1 MAKLTIQTEDQSP
14 ETIKLESREYILGRG
29 GDLPNPIR
37 DLDVSRHHAK
47 LSAQRDGW
55 WLEDLDSA
63 NGTWLNGDILEGP
76 QRLRTGDEIKVG
88 QTRIRFELTTEV
100 THSIS
105 SWELIGRSANVEGRQ
120 ISIKDGLQKLGRDPE
135 HPISISDPSISRHH
149 ADLILEGDKLHLR
162 DAGSRNTSR
171 VDGKPVKQA
180 VLKNGDIIQFGTV
193 VFEVRKSANQFKDRR
208 KFYNRVRPWITVS
221 LLIVTIVIGLI
232 QLTLERRLAA
242 QEPETRSAQLK
253 REIAEHR
260 REGGEAQNSG
270 QLDVAL
276 VKYQGILQRDPLD
289 EYALAQIK
297 VIEDLIDSEDTLN
310 RANAFLDREHPLQ
323 ALKELDAL
331 PVHMQTIKG
340 LAKLRLRASKQLQT
354 KDLPRLYKIC
364 RSGEYR
370 RCHNLA
376 IEIGRHYLD
385 PQITKLIVQTERQLL
400 KRKIPYIPASVEIS
414 SFGID
419 SGK

>member
-14 ETIKLESREYILGRG
+14 ETIKLEVREYTLGRG

-47 LSAQRDGW
+47 LYAQRDGW

-105 SWELIGRSANVEGRQ
+105 NWELIGRSTSVEGRH
-120 ISIKDGLQKLGRDPE
+120 ISIKDGLQKLGRAPE

-171 VDGKPVKQA
+171 VGGKPVKQT
-180 VLKNGDIIQFGTV
+180 VLKSGDILQFGTV
-193 VFEVRKSANQFKDRR
+193 IFEVRKSANQFKDRR
-208 KFYNRVRPWITVS
+208 RLYNRVRPWLTVG
-221 LLIVTIVIGLI
+221 LLIVSIITGVV
-232 QLTLERRLAA
+232 QLMMERKLDS
-242 QEPETRSAQLK
+242 QEPETRSTQLK

-297 VIEDLIDSEDTLN
+297 IIEDLIQSEDALN

-323 ALKELDAL
+323 ALKELDTL

-340 LAKLRLRASKQLQT
+340 LAKLRLRASRLLQT
-354 KDLPRLYKIC
+354 KHLPGLYKLC
-364 RSGEYR
+364 RSEQFR
-370 RCHNLA
+370 RCHDQA
-376 IEIGRHYLD
+376 VEIGRHYLD
-385 PQITKLIVQTERQLL
+385 PQITKLISETERELL
-400 KRKIPYIPASVEIS
+400 RRKIPYIPASVEIP

>member
-14 ETIKLESREYILGRG
+14 ETIKLDAREYILGRG

-47 LSAQRDGW
+47 LNAQRDGW
-55 WLEDLDSA
+55 WLEDLNSA

-105 SWELIGRSANVEGRQ
+105 SWELIGKSASVEGRQ

-171 VDGKPVKQA
+171 VGGKPVKQA
-180 VLKNGDIIQFGTV
+180 VLKNGDILQFGTV

-208 KFYNRVRPWITVS
+208 KLFNRVRPWFTVG
-221 LLIVTIVIGLI
+221 LLIVSIITGLV
-232 QLTLERRLAA
+232 QLILERQLNAK
-242 QEPETRSAQLK
+242 EPETRSTQLK
-253 REIAEHR
+253 REISEHR

-340 LAKLRLRASKQLQT
+340 LAKLRLRASKQLKT
-354 KDLPRLYKIC
+354 KELPQLYRLC
-364 RSGEYR
+364 RSGEFR
-370 RCHNLA
+370 RCHDQA

-385 PQITKLIVQTERQLL
+385 PQITKLIAETERELL
-400 KRKIPYIPASVEIS
+400 RRKIPYIPASVEIP

-419 SGK
+419 SRK